1 MSHPDWFDEDP
12 LSAWGF
18 YAHRAELYREAAVE
32 RLVAQASARRG
43 TLRTRLALALRTL
56 AERLDRA
63 SCLPS
68 ESCAAS
74 SCATSSARF

>member
-1 MSHPDWFDEDP
+1 MAAVISFEVIKQQTE
-12 LSAWGF
+12 
-18 YAHRAELYREAAVE
+18 AHRAELYREAAVE

-74 SCATSSARF
+74 SCAASSARV

>member
-1 MSHPDWFDEDP
+1 VISFEVIKQQTD
-12 LSAWGF
+12 
-18 YAHRAELYREAAVE
+18 AHRAELYREAAVE
-32 RLVAQASARRG
+32 RLVAQASAGRRG
-43 TLRTRLALALRTL
+43 ARHTLALALRTL

-74 SCATSSARF
+74 SARV